1 MRLKKIISIL
11 ILTLF
16 TALDSAA
23 EGPLFYGQSYGFVV
37 SDPAA
42 MLIAMDEYRASETG
56 QKTPNTV
63 VLSQNIVNGDYASTH
78 QVNVFYPST
87 AAMDQSLTLNMASTD
102 WATFLGK
109 LRNASESEWENMYA
123 IMRAKVQKDPATM
136 QNPISLIYTM
146 TVKNPADFMPAF
158 DKLWNSEEMG
168 KFQGN
173 IYLGRNLASGN
184 VKGTHFVSFVAEN
197 NSALIDGI
205 TAMQTSDAMKSYVNA
220 VSESRTLEA
229 TNVSIELKRWSR

>member
-1 MRLKKIISIL
+1 V
-11 ILTLF
+11 
-16 TALDSAA
+16 SAA

-42 MLIAMDEYRASETG
+42 MLKAMDEYRASETG
-56 QKTPNTV
+56 EKTPSSV
-63 VLSQNIVNGDYASTH
+63 VLSQNIVNGDYVSTH
-78 QVNVFYPST
+78 QVNVFCPSS

-102 WATFLGK
+102 WATFLRK
-109 LRNASESEWENMYA
+109 LRSANVNEWENMYA

-136 QNPISLIYTM
+136 QNPISLIYAM

-158 DKLWNSEEMG
+158 DTLWSSETMS

-184 VKGTHFVSFVAEN
+184 VKGTHFVTFVPEN
-197 NSALIDGI
+197 NAALIDGI
-205 TAMQTSDAMKSYVNA
+205 MAMQTSDAMKSYVNA
-220 VSESRTLEA
+220 VSEARTIEA
-229 TNVSIELKRWSR
+229 TNVSIELKRWPRYLLHPWAAT